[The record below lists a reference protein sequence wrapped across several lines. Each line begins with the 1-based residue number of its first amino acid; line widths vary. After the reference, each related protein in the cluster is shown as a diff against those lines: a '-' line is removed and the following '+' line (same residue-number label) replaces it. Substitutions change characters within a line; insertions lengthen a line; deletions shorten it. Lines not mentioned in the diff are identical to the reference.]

1 MKRSLFTLPALVLM
15 LAWSPGFAKAASA
28 PSTTSGTSGTSMAS
42 AAGTYVNQQNSK
54 EYLTLRADGSFTLKQ
69 QKKPYDIEHP
79 YMSIEG
85 SFKLQGDKV
94 ILQLKEGAEAEG
106 KIQDNVFVDAEGK
119 PWMKQNAPPPKKE
132 EDSRPSRRRTLW

>member
-1 MKRSLFTLPALVLM
+1 MKRSLFALPALVLM
-15 LAWSPGFAKAASA
+15 LAWSPGFAKDTSA
-28 PSTTSGTSGTSMAS
+28 PSAPSSMAS
-42 AAGTYVNQQNSK
+42 VAGIYVNQQNSK

-132 EDSRPSRRRTLW
+132 EDSRPSRKRTVW